1 MPRSTNEPQ
10 KQSLI
15 GQALVEDEVITE
27 AQLGRALRVQA
38 LLEQPKQLG
47 EVLIDL
53 GYVGKQAISDTVAK
67 HGRSMRIGDML
78 LEQGIITE
86 TDLVS
91 ALELHKEQDI
101 RVGEALIRLGILNEH
116 TLLFNLAHQSGM
128 NFIEPELAMI
138 EPGILSGV
146 SPDYLE
152 RFVFVPFS
160 RNEDGVTT
168 VVVPEIENASR
179 RDAIEELYHGN
190 YTLALGPPDSI
201 KQTIEEF
208 RNFRVEEQGARSR
221 DAEGGEDSVIQLVN
235 HLITRAIEAR
245 ASDLHI
251 EPMSDRIRVR
261 FRIDGVLV
269 YKTDL
274 PIHLLPRIASRIKIM
289 AECNIAEHQ
298 RHQGGRIQFTQDHR
312 EYDLRLSVYIT
323 VHGEC
328 LVMRI
333 LSKQAG
339 LVGLDELGM
348 NPSMLERFRS
358 DVLDQPAG
366 VVLITGPTGSGKT
379 TTLYSSLDYC
389 NDVATKI
396 TTAEDPVEYM
406 IDGIIQCSIHDKAG
420 RTFELTLREIVRQDP
435 DIIVLGEIRDHTSAG
450 VAIQAALTGHKVY
463 STFHTEDTIGGLLRL
478 IDMDI
483 ETFLISS
490 TVISVLAQRLLR
502 RICTECVAPYMPTPR
517 ELHRL
522 GLDIATVR
530 EYEFKKGHGCKHC
543 NYTGFFGRVGAY
555 ELLILNDA
563 IKEAIL
569 AKRPAHVIRQI
580 SMDTTGLVSMREDAI
595 AKVVRGET
603 VFDEVLRHT
612 PSSFSLRPLRQIL
625 SMTQ

>member
-1 MPRSTNEPQ
+1 MTAATSEP
-10 KQSLI
+10 KKHSLI
-15 GQALVEDEVITE
+15 GQALLKDGVITE
-27 AQLGRALRVQA
+27 AQLNRALRIQA

-53 GYVGKQAISDTVAK
+53 GYVGKQAITDAVAK
-67 HGRSMRIGDML
+67 HGPGMRIGDML

-86 TDLVS
+86 SDLAS
-91 ALELHKEQDI
+91 ALELQKEQGI
-101 RVGEALIRLGILNEH
+101 RVGEALIRLGILNER
-116 TLLFNLAHQSGM
+116 TLLFNLAHQAGM
-128 NFIEPELAMI
+128 HFIEPELAMI
-138 EPGILSGV
+138 EPEILSGV

-152 RFVFVPFS
+152 RFMFVPFS
-160 RNEDGVTT
+160 RSEDGVTT
-168 VVVPEIENASR
+168 VVVPEMENASR
-179 RDAIEELYHGN
+179 RDAIEELYHSN
-190 YTLALGPPDSI
+190 YTVALGPQEAI

-208 RNFRVEEQGARSR
+208 RHFRVDERGTGAQGAESV
-221 DAEGGEDSVIQLVN
+221 EDSVVQMVN
-235 HLITRAIEAR
+235 HLISRAIEAR
-245 ASDLHI
+245 ASDIHI

-261 FRIDGVLV
+261 YRIDGVLV

-274 PIHLLPRIASRIKIM
+274 PKHLLPRIASRIKIM

-298 RHQGGRIQFTQDHR
+298 RHQGGRIMFVHDRR
-312 EYDLRLSVYIT
+312 EFDLRLSVYIT

-328 LVMRI
+328 LVMRV
-333 LSKQAG
+333 LSKQSG

-348 NPSMLERFRS
+348 NPTMLDRFRS

-379 TTLYSSLDYC
+379 TTLYSGLDYC
-389 NDVATKI
+389 NEIGTKI
-396 TTAEDPVEYM
+396 TTAEDPVEYV

-435 DIIVLGEIRDHTSAG
+435 DIIVLGEIRDHTSAA

-502 RICTECVAPYMPTPR
+502 RICTECAAPYTPTPR
-517 ELHRL
+517 ELQRL
-522 GLDIATVR
+522 GLDIAEMR

-543 NYTGFFGRVGAY
+543 NYTGFYGRVGAY
-555 ELLILNDA
+555 ELLILNDP

-580 SMDTTGLVSMREDAI
+580 GMETTGLVSMREDAI
-595 AKVVRGET
+595 AKVVRGAT
-603 VFDEVLRHT
+603 VFEEVLRQT